1 MRAARRSALF
11 GECQPKWW
19 NPTGVPHDYEFQAG
33 NSDARCR
40 CDNWGLD
47 RGERGRRISVVL
59 VGEDSLEANV
69 GHLGALTG
77 GEIFVA
83 AGADLVAAV
92 ESAVRSLKI
101 PHQAAAPMGGSPQ
114 HVAVRSGGM
123 TISARSQP
131 ADTAAGDALA
141 LRAVAAM
148 AASLA
153 LPAMATESAAQLA
166 EAEGLVTHLTSL
178 ILIDEAATQEASI
191 PATRKVALPT
201 PRAAEWGVARRA
213 TPVVNFVMSTRGLA
227 LTLSRSP
234 ALPISRR
241 GCAPTSLNDARNWQ
255 RKPQARRH
263 LPSRAAPL
271 SRRHYRQRR
280 GIEPQQLRCTTGL
293 PWSGVTGRSKPRT
306 SAPSI
311 AP

>member
-1 MRAARRSALF
+1 MRAACRSALF

-19 NPTGVPHDYEFQAG
+19 NPTGVPHDYRFQVG

-83 AGADLVAAV
+83 AGADLVAAGG
-92 ESAVRSLKI
+92 ERGALAQD
-101 PHQAAAPMGGSPQ
+101 PAAAAPMGGSPQ

-131 ADTAAGDALA
+131 ADTAAEDALA

-213 TPVVNFVMSTRGLA
+213 TPVVNFRDVDERASFGAVQEPRLA
-227 LTLSRSP
+227 DLTARLRANLAEQSAKLAAKAARSASP
-234 ALPISRR
+234 SV
-241 GCAPTSLNDARNWQ
+241 
-255 RKPQARRH
+255 ARRPRF
-263 LPSRAAPL
+263 LADTIGSAAALNRSSCGVP
-271 SRRHYRQRR
+271 RV
-280 GIEPQQLRCTTGL
+280 